1 MLYVDNNNHLG
12 SVLLPSQVVCFSI
25 RLRLWLW
32 SVGLNHQLLSLGTTF
47 SLDTPFSPTTIPTV
61 TDNAFSEG
69 LIPHKMLGISFEPT
83 TSQDV
88 KNGELTFGGVDTTK
102 YTGEITYVCVL
113 SRFDA

>member
-32 SVGLNHQLLSLGTTF
+32 SVCLNHQLLSLGTTI
-47 SLDTPFSPTTIPTV
+47 PPTTIPTV

-113 SRFDA
+113 SMFDA